1 MKKII
6 TTISF
11 SFLLALGIV
20 NSSNAISLEGLSIG
34 ISASHGGFYAE
45 GTEKEE
51 IKEYCE
57 QKETDVKHWLNYVAP
72 STVQSHFTYIGK
84 RMCDPYSIARP
95 IYQRDEN
102 GEYVGLTEFKEKW

>member
-1 MKKII
+1 MYITII
-6 TTISF
+6 GGKTLS
-11 SFLLALGIV
+11 V
-20 NSSNAISLEGLSIG
+20 NLVELNNGELVYG
-34 ISASHGGFYAE
+34 
-45 GTEKEE
+45 EKEE

-102 GEYVGLTEFKEKW
+102 GEYVGLTAVSYTHLTLPTTP

>member
-1 MKKII
+1 MVSHYISSRII
-6 TTISF
+6 FGNNCTTLYITIIGGKTLS
-11 SFLLALGIV
+11 V
-20 NSSNAISLEGLSIG
+20 NLVELNNGELVYG
-34 ISASHGGFYAE
+34 
-45 GTEKEE
+45 EKEE